1 MKIAAVVATLIGLF
15 PAAAIAQGS
24 SCQTIPKESDR
35 LACYDKATPPI
46 AAPKQ
51 PTKASKT
58 APKTPP
64 DQATVVDLLA
74 VENSKLDKRL
84 KTICRGC

>member
-1 MKIAAVVATLIGLF
+1 MKIALLIATLLAAF
-15 PAAAIAQGS
+15 ASPAVAQTS
-24 SCQTIPKESDR
+24 TCQSIQDTADR
-35 LACYDKATPPI
+35 LACYDKANPPI

-58 APKTPP
+58 GPKTQP
-64 DQATVVDLLA
+64 DQATAVDLLA
-74 VENSKLDKRL
+74 AENSKLDKRL